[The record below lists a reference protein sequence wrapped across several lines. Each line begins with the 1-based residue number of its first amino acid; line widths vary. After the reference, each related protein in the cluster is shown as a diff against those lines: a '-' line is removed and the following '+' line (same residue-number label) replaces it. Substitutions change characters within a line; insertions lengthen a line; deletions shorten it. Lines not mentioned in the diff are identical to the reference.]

1 MEVVSKIGNQDCTIR
16 GGVSMNCSYCG
27 LLDTKVS
34 PSYCLRLKK
43 IVNNGSEGDHC
54 IYFLK
59 ELYEDG
65 ERLTPQQHLLKQD
78 QDFRS
83 KKMQGPLR

>member
-1 MEVVSKIGNQDCTIR
+1 MSCLN
-16 GGVSMNCSYCG
+16 CG

-34 PSYCLRLKK
+34 PGHCLRFKK
-43 IVNNGSEGDHC
+43 TIIDVSEGDDC

-59 ELYEDG
+59 EIYEAG
-65 ERLTPQQHLLKQD
+65 ERLTPQQHLLIQD

-83 KKMQGPLR
+83 KKMQGPIR

>member
-1 MEVVSKIGNQDCTIR
+1 
-16 GGVSMNCSYCG
+16 MNCAECG
-27 LLDTKVS
+27 LLDKNES
-34 PSYCLRLKK
+34 PGYCLRFKK
-43 IVNNGSEGDHC
+43 VINDESEGADC

-65 ERLTPQQHLLKQD
+65 ERLTPQQHLLTQD